1 MNRAPA
7 PEDLSPTEE
16 VVEQN
21 SGAAEFASRRGRET
35 GAIISYRAVSR
46 TPMGVCPTALQV
58 VDRTR
63 FVSVLQCM
71 AVSLVSNEVSD
82 LCIGKPALKSL
93 PLSAAAVGDALLA
106 LRRGGEPHLA
116 VLAADRAAPEKR
128 AVVGRLC
135 VADVLCYLCSDGNLA
150 SPSAA
155 LERPVSALLPKGAC
169 LVRRVEPQFRYS
181 SVLPWVDE
189 LVPKTPSFLP
199 CSKIIFGIF
208 DLFFCCLIRSVSE
221 ALDLILDGAQS
232 LVVPIGSVGRKK
244 LAAAEFCWLTQEDF
258 VRYFLN
264 SIALF
269 SPVPA
274 LSIDAL
280 GLVRSADALA
290 IRHDEPGLSLLP
302 LVRRA
307 LSDQTAVAVVTDDG
321 RLLGEISPAA
331 LSACD
336 ETVAVAAGIAT
347 LTAGD
352 LMAFIDYYG
361 SPSESLVR
369 AIKAGLKEK
378 GLQEMLELMEDELSS
393 FSNSSSSA
401 SSSSSDDESSGG
413 RRLRK
418 LRSRSFSIGRR
429 SEEPEV
435 CHPGSSLV
443 AVMVQALAHR
453 VSYLWVVDED
463 DYGLMGIVTFA
474 DILRVFREQLQ
485 QSSL

>member
-1 MNRAPA
+1 
-7 PEDLSPTEE
+7 
-16 VVEQN
+16 
-21 SGAAEFASRRGRET
+21 
-35 GAIISYRAVSR
+35 
-46 TPMGVCPTALQV
+46 
-58 VDRTR
+58 
-63 FVSVLQCM
+63 M

-82 LCIGKPALKSL
+82 LCIGKPALRSL

-128 AVVGRLC
+128 AVVGKLC

-150 SPSAA
+150 SPGAA
-155 LERPVSALLPKGAC
+155 LERPVSALLPKGAG
-169 LVRRVEPQFRYS
+169 LVRRVEPQF
-181 SVLPWVDE
+181 
-189 LVPKTPSFLP
+189 
-199 CSKIIFGIF
+199 
-208 DLFFCCLIRSVSE
+208 SVSE

-232 LVVPIGSVGRKK
+232 LVVPIGSVCRKK

-269 SPVPA
+269 CPVPT

-393 FSNSSSSA
+393 FSISSSSA

-474 DILRVFREQLQ
+474 DMLRVFREQLH

>member
-1 MNRAPA
+1 
-7 PEDLSPTEE
+7 
-16 VVEQN
+16 
-21 SGAAEFASRRGRET
+21 
-35 GAIISYRAVSR
+35 
-46 TPMGVCPTALQV
+46 
-58 VDRTR
+58 
-63 FVSVLQCM
+63 M

-181 SVLPWVDE
+181 SVLPW
-189 LVPKTPSFLP
+189 
-199 CSKIIFGIF
+199 
-208 DLFFCCLIRSVSE
+208 
-221 ALDLILDGAQS
+221 S

-244 LAAAEFCWLTQEDF
+244 LAAAEFCWLTHEDF

>member
-1 MNRAPA
+1 
-7 PEDLSPTEE
+7 
-16 VVEQN
+16 
-21 SGAAEFASRRGRET
+21 
-35 GAIISYRAVSR
+35 
-46 TPMGVCPTALQV
+46 
-58 VDRTR
+58 
-63 FVSVLQCM
+63 M

-82 LCIGKPALKSL
+82 LCIGKPALRSL

-128 AVVGRLC
+128 AVVGKLC

-150 SPSAA
+150 SPGAA
-155 LERPVSALLPKGAC
+155 LERPVSALLPKGAG
-169 LVRRVEPQFRYS
+169 LVRRVEPQF
-181 SVLPWVDE
+181 
-189 LVPKTPSFLP
+189 
-199 CSKIIFGIF
+199 
-208 DLFFCCLIRSVSE
+208 SVSE

-269 SPVPA
+269 SPVPT

-393 FSNSSSSA
+393 FSISSSSA

-474 DILRVFREQLQ
+474 DMLRVFREQLH

>member
-1 MNRAPA
+1 
-7 PEDLSPTEE
+7 
-16 VVEQN
+16 
-21 SGAAEFASRRGRET
+21 
-35 GAIISYRAVSR
+35 
-46 TPMGVCPTALQV
+46 
-58 VDRTR
+58 
-63 FVSVLQCM
+63 M

-169 LVRRVEPQFRYS
+169 LVRRVEPQF
-181 SVLPWVDE
+181 
-189 LVPKTPSFLP
+189 
-199 CSKIIFGIF
+199 
-208 DLFFCCLIRSVSE
+208 SVSE

>member
-1 MNRAPA
+1 
-7 PEDLSPTEE
+7 
-16 VVEQN
+16 
-21 SGAAEFASRRGRET
+21 
-35 GAIISYRAVSR
+35 
-46 TPMGVCPTALQV
+46 
-58 VDRTR
+58 
-63 FVSVLQCM
+63 M

-82 LCIGKPALKSL
+82 LCIGKPALRSL

-128 AVVGRLC
+128 AVVGKLC

-150 SPSAA
+150 SPAAA
-155 LERPVSALLPKGAC
+155 LERPVSALLPKGAG
-169 LVRRVEPQFRYS
+169 LVRRVEPQF
-181 SVLPWVDE
+181 
-189 LVPKTPSFLP
+189 
-199 CSKIIFGIF
+199 
-208 DLFFCCLIRSVSE
+208 SVSE

-232 LVVPIGSVGRKK
+232 LVVPIGSVSRKK

-290 IRHDEPGLSLLP
+290 IRHDEPGLSIIP

-361 SPSESLVR
+361 SPSESVVR

-378 GLQEMLELMEDELSS
+378 GLLEMLELMEDELSS
-393 FSNSSSSA
+393 FSISSSSA

-474 DILRVFREQLQ
+474 DMLRVFREQLQ